1 LPDKNMKSKGIAII
15 GGRVIDPSQDID
27 RLATVLIKGDK
38 IEEITAKP
46 LAKAPD
52 GYDVVDAADQV
63 VTPGF
68 IDVHTHLREPG
79 EEHKETIETGTAAAA
94 RGGFTTICAMPNTDP
109 VQDNA
114 NVIAAVLKLASD
126 FAAVRVLPIGA
137 VTLGRRGKQLA
148 DMAEL
153 ANAGVI
159 GFSDDGDPVTDPNL
173 MRQAL
178 LYASGLGLPIMNHP
192 QEPALTRGAQMNE
205 GPIANRL
212 GLTGWPNEAES
223 SMVARDVELVAL
235 TGGRLHECHISAR
248 ESIHAIRRAKER
260 GLNVTAEVTPHHL
273 TLTDTWVLG
282 EHGEDSGGVGATAYD
297 TSTKVNPPLRTQE
310 DVDAVIAALADGTI
324 DLIATDHAPHAQTD
338 KICTYQ
344 EAANGI
350 ANLETAFASVL
361 SLHHSDA
368 LSLPVLIERMTAA
381 PGRFLSAATGGTE
394 LGILKAGSGADV
406 TIFDPD
412 VEWTVDP
419 SEMATLGKHTPLAG
433 TSLKGRVTTTIFGGT
448 VVWDGTAVASIG

>member
-1 LPDKNMKSKGIAII
+1 LADNSKGIAIV

-27 RLATVLIKGDK
+27 RLATVLIKDGVM
-38 IEEITAKP
+38 EEVTAKP

-52 GYDVVDAADQV
+52 SYDVIDVAGQV

-68 IDVHTHLREPG
+68 IDVHTHLRDPG
-79 EEHKETIETGTAAAA
+79 EEHKETIETGTMAAA
-94 RGGFTTICAMPNTDP
+94 RGGFTTICAMPNTVP
-109 VQDNA
+109 CQDNA
-114 NVIAAVLKLASD
+114 NVIEAVLKRASEVGL
-126 FAAVRVLPIGA
+126 VRVLPIGA
-137 VTLGRRGKQLA
+137 ITVGRHGEQLA

-153 ANAGVI
+153 AAAGVI
-159 GFSDDGDPVTDPNL
+159 GFSDDGDPVADPNL

-178 LYASGLGLPIMNHP
+178 SYASGLGLPIMNHP

-223 SMVARDVELVAL
+223 SMVARDVELAAL

-248 ESIHAIRRAKER
+248 QSIDAIRRAKER
-260 GLNVTAEVTPHHL
+260 GLNVTAEATPHHL

-282 EHGEDSGGVGATAYD
+282 EHGDDNGVVRSGAYD
-297 TSTKVNPPLRTQE
+297 TSTKVNPPLRTQD
-310 DVDAVIAALADGTI
+310 DVDALIEALADGTI
-324 DLIATDHAPHAQTD
+324 DLIATDHAPHAITD
-338 KICTYQ
+338 KLCTYQ

-361 SLHHSDA
+361 SLHHRDA
-368 LSLPVLIERMTAA
+368 VSLPVLIERMTAA
-381 PGRFLSAATGGTE
+381 PARFLGMDIGTM
-394 LGILKAGSGADV
+394 KKGSTADI
-406 TIFDPD
+406 TIFNPD
-412 VEWTVDP
+412 LDWTVDP

-433 TSLKGRVTTTIFGGT
+433 TQMKGRVTTTIFGGK
-448 VVWDGTAVASIG
+448 VIWDIAAVAPIG

>member
-1 LPDKNMKSKGIAII
+1 LPDNSNKSMKSKGIVIV

-27 RLATVLIKGDK
+27 RLATVLIKNGK

-46 LAKAPD
+46 LADAPD
-52 GYDVVDAADQV
+52 GYDVVDAAGQV

-68 IDVHTHLREPG
+68 VDVHTHLREPG
-79 EEHKETIETGTAAAA
+79 EEHKETIETGTMAAA

-109 VQDNA
+109 CQDNA
-114 NVIAAVLKLASD
+114 NIIAAVLKLASE

-137 VTLGRRGKQLA
+137 VTLGRHGKRLA

-153 ANAGVI
+153 AEAGVI
-159 GFSDDGDPVTDPNL
+159 GFSDDGDPVWDPNL

-178 LYASGLGLPIMNHP
+178 SYASGLGLPIMNHP

-223 SMVARDVELVAL
+223 AMVARDVELAAL

-248 ESIHAIRRAKER
+248 ESIDAIRRAKER

-273 TLTDTWVLG
+273 TLTDVWVLG
-282 EHGEDSGGVGATAYD
+282 EHGEDSGGVLSSAYD

-338 KICTYQ
+338 KLCTYQ

-368 LSLPVLIERMTAA
+368 ISLPVLIERMTAA
-381 PGRFLSAATGGTE
+381 PARFLNMDIGT
-394 LGILKAGSGADV
+394 LKAGSEADV
-406 TIFDPD
+406 TVFNPD
-412 VEWTVDP
+412 IEWAVDT
-419 SEMATLGKHTPLAG
+419 SEMSTLGFNTPLAG

-448 VVWDGTAVASIG
+448 VIWDAAAVASIG

>member
-1 LPDKNMKSKGIAII
+1 LPGKSNKSKGIAII

-27 RLATVLIKGDK
+27 RPATVLIKNDK
-38 IEEITAKP
+38 IEEITVMP
-46 LAKAPD
+46 LAEAPE
-52 GYDVVDAADQV
+52 GYDVIDVAEQV

-68 IDVHTHLREPG
+68 VDVHTHLREPG
-79 EEHKETIETGTAAAA
+79 EEHKETIETGTMAAA
-94 RGGFTTICAMPNTDP
+94 RGGFTTVCAMPNTDP
-109 VQDNA
+109 CQDNA
-114 NVIAAVLKLASD
+114 NVIAAVMNLASE

-137 VTLGRRGKQLA
+137 VTVGRHGKQLA

-153 ANAGVI
+153 AEAGVI
-159 GFSDDGDPVTDPNL
+159 GFSDDGDPVADPNM

-192 QEPALTRGAQMNE
+192 QEPSLTRGAQMNE

-212 GLTGWPNEAES
+212 GLAGWPNEAES
-223 SMVARDVELVAL
+223 SMVARDVELAAL
-235 TGGRLHECHISAR
+235 TSGRLHECHISTR
-248 ESIHAIRRAKER
+248 ESIDVIRRAKER

-273 TLTDTWVLG
+273 TLTDAWVLG
-282 EHGEDSGGVGATAYD
+282 ERGEDSGGVRATAYD
-297 TSTKVNPPLRTQE
+297 TSTKVNPPLRTQA
-310 DVDAVIAALADGTI
+310 DVDAVVVALADGTI

-338 KICTYQ
+338 KLCTYQ

-368 LSLPVLIERMTAA
+368 VSLPVLIERMTAA
-381 PGRFLSAATGGTE
+381 PARFLNMDIGS
-394 LGILKAGSGADV
+394 LKAGGAADV

-412 VEWTVDP
+412 IEWRVDV
-419 SEMATLGKHTPLAG
+419 SEMSTLGKNTPLAG

-448 VVWDGTAVASIG
+448 VVWDAAAVISIG